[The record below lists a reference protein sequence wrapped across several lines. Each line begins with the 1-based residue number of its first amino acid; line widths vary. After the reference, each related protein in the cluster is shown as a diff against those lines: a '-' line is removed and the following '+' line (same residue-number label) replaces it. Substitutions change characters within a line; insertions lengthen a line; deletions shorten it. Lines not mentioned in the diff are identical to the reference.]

1 MTVTINPSSISNK
14 KQRRLAII
22 GGGSSGLICLKN
34 AIDALADWE
43 IVCFEKSDCIT
54 GCWGNPYPG
63 FVSTSTKYTTQFA
76 SFPVQDGNVSS
87 DGGSSRS
94 EFFCN
99 AEYGKYL
106 EEFAAKFQ
114 LHSSIRLGHQVDRVS
129 RSPQNSSWHLTYRTR
144 NKDAISEPTTE
155 VFDVIVICTGLAA
168 QAKAIDSLVPQIS
181 LAQLIS
187 TDGLSQIRNHRI
199 VIFGGGESAVDYAQ
213 RLSQPVLEN
222 KVYLSLQSGV
232 RVSPRYHPIR
242 GVPSDFL
249 RNRLM
254 LSIHPD
260 LRNWIGQRFV
270 EARIMQQERFERWF
284 PPQHSN
290 SEQVSRSLDS
300 DQGLNERSIHQ
311 ARKEW
316 AYKLTKAAKDDL
328 FNMFHNK
335 SDDFLDSVARKRIEI
350 VGPPVDASL
359 EKFRCFD
366 STDVVEVCPD
376 RILPAIGYRS
386 TLQMV
391 VGDSIRLSDFY
402 LGCCHQSYPD
412 LFLVGFARP
421 IIGNIPT
428 ISEMQSQF
436 VCGLITGRFTRP
448 GRIVEL
454 NSANQAE
461 NAQRFAKLNREA
473 IYPVEMFPYCD
484 ALARLMN
491 SYPSLPQIRS
501 FRTWFRMQL
510 SPATTMHY
518 AFRNPETRGFFEDA
532 PIYMPTRLVLLLLML
547 KPIDATYR
555 IVKALQRYVTMR
567 LGQQKA

>member
-1 MTVTINPSSISNK
+1 MTDSLNPLALRNANRS
-14 KQRRLAII
+14 RLAII

-34 AIDALADWE
+34 AIDTLVDWE
-43 IVCFEKSDCIT
+43 IVCFERSDRIT

-76 SFPVQDGNVSS
+76 SFPVQDGNVRP
-87 DGGSSRS
+87 DGGVSRS
-94 EFFCN
+94 EFFCD
-99 AEYGKYL
+99 AEYGQYL
-106 EEFAAKFQ
+106 EEFAAKFR
-114 LHSSIRLGHQVDRVS
+114 LHPYIRLGHQVDRVGRCPADS
-129 RSPQNSSWHLTYRTR
+129 GWLVTFRSPDKHAT
-144 NKDAISEPTTE
+144 SEPVTE
-155 VFDVIVICTGLAA
+155 AFDALVICTGLAA
-168 QAKAIDSLVPQIS
+168 QAKSIDSLVPQID
-181 LAQLIS
+181 LAQLN
-187 TDGLSQIRNHRI
+187 TADGLSQIRNHRI

-213 RLSQPVLEN
+213 RLSQPALAN

-260 LRNWIGQRFV
+260 IRNWIGQRFV

-284 PPQHSN
+284 PPKHEISTRVNDSVESIQELD
-290 SEQVSRSLDS
+290 EQMVD
-300 DQGLNERSIHQ
+300 Q

-316 AYKLTKAAKDDL
+316 AYRLTKAAKDEL

-335 SDDFLDSVARKRIEI
+335 SDDFLESVARKRIEI
-350 VGPPVDASL
+350 IGSPVDSSL
-359 EKFRCFD
+359 ENFHCFD
-366 STDVVEVCPD
+366 STDVVAVRPD

-386 TLQMV
+386 TLQML

-402 LGCCHQSYPD
+402 LGCCHQEYPD
-412 LFLVGFARP
+412 LFLIGFARP

-428 ISEMQSQF
+428 ISEMQAQW
-436 VCGLITGRFTRP
+436 VCGLIAGRFIRP
-448 GRIVEL
+448 NRIVEL
-454 NSANQAE
+454 NAANQTV
-461 NAQRFAKLNREA
+461 NSQRYAKLNREA

-491 SYPSLPQIRS
+491 SYPSLPQLRS

-518 AFRNPETRGFFEDA
+518 AFRNPVTREFFDEA

-547 KPIDATYR
+547 KPIDAIYR
-555 IVKALQRYVTMR
+555 IVKVIQRYTTTR
-567 LGQQKA
+567 TGQQKA